1 MENKIIGLC
10 AVSLACGYCGAL
22 LMSKCGAIDL
32 PNERSSHSIPT
43 PKGGGM
49 GIVAA
54 FVFAAI
60 VLNISWGIW
69 VPASLLALISFTGDF
84 IEISPQARLVIQF
97 SAALATVYWWLD
109 VSSLPLIAFF
119 AVIVVGTAN
128 FYNFMDGIN
137 GIAAMTGFVAFGSLA
152 LFAYSIAPDRTVAML
167 SLCLACACLG
177 FLPLNMPSARIF
189 MGDAGSVFLGFVYAA
204 LCLSIAQS
212 WADRLCLAGF
222 IFPFYADEL
231 STMIIR
237 IRAGQSLLN
246 PHRRHLYQIMV
257 NQCGYAHWQVSL
269 GYAVAQI
276 LIISILVSIRT
287 AGLSTIL
294 SFLCTAFICFHI
306 ANMLI
311 HRLRENFHHEKIIAS
326 DTTKYLL

>member
-10 AVSLACGYCGAL
+10 AVSMACGYCGAL
-22 LMSKCGAIDL
+22 LISKFGAIDL

-54 FVFAAI
+54 FVFASI
-60 VLNISWGIW
+60 VLNISWEIW
-69 VPASLLALISFTGDF
+69 VPASLLAVISFTGDF
-84 IEISPQARLVIQF
+84 IDISPKARLVIQF

-152 LFAYSIAPDRTVAML
+152 FFAYIIIPDRPVAIL
-167 SLCLACACLG
+167 SLCLTCACLG
-177 FLPLNMPSARIF
+177 FLPLNMPSARVF
-189 MGDAGSVFLGFVYAA
+189 MGDAGSIFLGFVYAA
-204 LCLSIAQS
+204 LCLSIAGS

-222 IFPFYADEL
+222 LFPFYADEL

-237 IRAGQSLLN
+237 IRAGQSLLK
-246 PHRRHLYQIMV
+246 PHRRHLYQLMV
-257 NQCGYAHWQVSL
+257 NQCGYAHWLVSL
-269 GYAVAQI
+269 GYAVAQLVFI
-276 LIISILVSIRT
+276 GIIVSIRT
-287 AGLSTIL
+287 EGVPVLL
-294 SFLCTAFICFHI
+294 CFLCTAFICFHI

-311 HRLRENFHHEKIIAS
+311 HRLRENLHHEKN
-326 DTTKYLL
+326 YV

>member
-22 LMSKCGAIDL
+22 LISKFGAIDL

-43 PKGGGM
+43 RKGGGM

-54 FVFAAI
+54 FIFASI
-60 VLNISWGIW
+60 VLNVSWGIW
-69 VPASLLALISFTGDF
+69 VPASLLAVISFTGDF
-84 IEISPQARLVIQF
+84 IDISPQARLLIQF
-97 SAALATVYWWLD
+97 SAALATVYCWLD
-109 VSSLPLIAFF
+109 VSSLPLIALF
-119 AVIVVGTAN
+119 AVFVVGTAN

-137 GIAAMTGFVAFGSLA
+137 GIAGMTGFVAFGSLA
-152 LFAYSIAPDRTVAML
+152 LFAYTIVPDRPVAML

-189 MGDAGSVFLGFVYAA
+189 MGDAGSIFLGFVYTA
-204 LCLSIAQS
+204 LSLSIAGS

-222 IFPFYADEL
+222 LFPFYADEL

-237 IRAGQSLLN
+237 IRAGQSLLK

-257 NQCGYAHWQVSL
+257 NQCGYAHWLVSL
-269 GYAVAQI
+269 AYAVAQ
-276 LIISILVSIRT
+276 LVIIGIIVEMRSEGVPTL
-287 AGLSTIL
+287 LCFFSTV
-294 SFLCTAFICFHI
+294 FICFHI
-306 ANMLI
+306 ANMFI
-311 HRLRENFHHEKIIAS
+311 HGLRENINHEK
-326 DTTKYLL
+326 TNCV